1 MREQPANVA
10 CVGREG
16 ELAQLLEWHR
26 EAKDGAGA
34 ALAVLVGPAG
44 IGKSRLLSA
53 LRSKVRLSGGVVL
66 EGRCESGVAFAP
78 FATVAAQALRFL
90 DEVGQPWSARAP
102 DGALRHGAQD
112 AGLGCAGGCHGLWF
126 HHKGA
131 QGNAPLEGGAAGQ
144 PPHPGSELSRRRERF
159 FEGMAGL
166 LRAVSAVRTPIVML
180 HDLEHADH
188 GTLDLVRYLLDTGAP
203 LSFDVQSPFS
213 ALFVS
218 CVRSDA
224 RGAVPGRVGPL
235 LEHDAARRLALGAL
249 GEAGVRALLSSPEA
263 IQRILARTGGSP
275 EAIRRWI
282 DAAPPSRDQHLLSML
297 SAAPE
302 LVRRAV
308 SALSVLGRPASF
320 ELLERALGQ
329 ALDGEAR
336 RACSLL
342 DLLDVQW
349 SGPTGTLAFTAEAD
363 QRALYEALDVVER
376 KELHVQWLHAL
387 AASGAEAEERA
398 RHALKA
404 GDIDAAAQLACEAA
418 HGLSMR
424 HAPHEAAE
432 LLESV
437 LAEAPSVPD
446 RLRRELVSLYRAV
459 GDYRRG
465 LVHARAL
472 RDAHPHDAL
481 VHRTVG
487 DLYAQSGQLEASIEA
502 LREAHGLA
510 HSDLERCEVEALLA
524 DVTFRRGEQDVGE
537 TWAVQA
543 IALSADTEGAARS
556 LIGARNTLGKLLLAR
571 GLNEEAAA
579 MFEANQQAAR
589 DAGLVELESQAL
601 ANLGFARLDRARPL
615 DAVSYFEGALA
626 LAEQISDTR
635 RRAVATEALA
645 VCAHLGRRYSKA
657 REHYQGALALMRRLS
672 APSMVAGAATNLGEL
687 YLSLGDVA
695 RASSMCELATQVAGS
710 RLTPTLRAES
720 MLLRGRV
727 ALARGDSVQ
736 ARAVLEV
743 ARELVETH
751 AQARVLD
758 VALALAEVDLEEGAI
773 EAARSRLGALADP
786 EQASAL
792 ARVALMAAT
801 LERAAG
807 RGDGLVAVERAVR
820 AVERCGDDELRV
832 PAYTLQAR
840 TLADLGRARAARE
853 ALDRAFAAERRLSS
867 GVPEDLLGAWGERRV
882 RVELERVTRLVGD
895 AADSG
900 SRHSEL
906 PDHVAGA
913 QPARWAA
920 PRVKKSAVAED
931 QLQRWRE
938 RYPRLVGRSAKLC
951 DAFKLIDRAARSGL
965 QVLIRGE
972 SGTGKELVAEAL
984 HLGSDRAD
992 KPFVRMNCAA
1002 IVETLL
1008 LSELFGHERGAF
1020 TGAQARRKGRFE
1032 VAHGGTL
1039 FLDEIGDISPRT
1051 QAALLRVLQ
1060 EGEFERVGGTQ
1071 TVKVDVRIIAA
1082 THRDLEGMVRAG
1094 TFREDLYYR
1103 LRGVTI
1109 EMPALRERRD
1119 DLALLA
1125 EHLLGR
1131 IAEERKSEALAVSPH
1146 ALAALEAHDWPGNVR
1161 ELDNV
1166 LRSASLFA
1174 EEGVIDLDSLR
1185 PLLPAGVI
1193 VTGRGP
1199 YSASAVDDDALPVEN
1214 EPDLGA
1220 DEGSGRISSLDID
1233 PVDPVYDRIRG
1244 GQTSLFEM
1252 KKQLERE
1259 CIERALRETEGNI
1272 TRAATLL
1279 GMKRPRLSQLVKE
1292 YHLGALEKSS

>member
-1 MREQPANVA
+1 MREQQANVT
-10 CVGREG
+10 CVGREA

-34 ALAVLVGPAG
+34 GLAVLVGPAG

-66 EGRCESGVAFAP
+66 EGRCENGVAFAP

-90 DEVGQPWSARAP
+90 DEVGQPYAA
-102 DGALRHGAQD
+102 HD

-131 QGNAPLEGGAAGQ
+131 ASTTEHA
-144 PPHPGSELSRRRERF
+144 ELPRRRERF

-188 GTLDLVRYLLDTGAP
+188 GTLDLVRYLLDTGTP
-203 LSFDVQSPFS
+203 ISVDVQSPFS

-224 RGAVPGRVGPL
+224 RGMVPARVSPL
-235 LEHDAARRLALGAL
+235 LDHDAARKLALGAL

-282 DAAPPSRDQHLLSML
+282 DATPPSRDQHLLGVL
-297 SAAPE
+297 SAASE
-302 LVRRAV
+302 VVRSTV
-308 SALSVLGRPASF
+308 SALSVLGRQASF
-320 ELLERALGQ
+320 ELLERALGRS
-329 ALDGEAR
+329 LDAETR
-336 RACSLL
+336 RALSGLE
-342 DLLDVQW
+342 LLDVQW
-349 SGPTGTLAFTAEAD
+349 SGSTGSLAFAAEPD
-363 QRALYEALDVVER
+363 QRTLYEALDVVER
-376 KELHVQWLHAL
+376 KELHERWLEAL
-387 AASGAEAEERA
+387 TAAGAEAEERA

-404 GDIDAAAQLACEAA
+404 GAIDAAAELACQAA
-418 HGLSMR
+418 HGLSAR

-432 LLESV
+432 LLEGV
-437 LAEAPSVPD
+437 LAEAPSAPD
-446 RLRRELVSLYRAV
+446 RLRKELVSLYRAV

-472 RDAHPHDAL
+472 RESHPCDAK

-487 DLYAQSGQLEASIEA
+487 DLYAQSGQLESAIEA

-543 IALSADTEGAARS
+543 IALSADTDGAARS
-556 LIGARNTLGKLLLAR
+556 LIGARNTLGKLLLGR

-579 MFEANQQAAR
+579 MFEANQQAAHE
-589 DAGLVELESQAL
+589 AGLVELESQAL
-601 ANLGFARLDRARPL
+601 ANLGFARLDKAQPL
-615 DAVSYFEGALA
+615 AGVHYFEGALA

-645 VCAHLGRRYSKA
+645 VCAHLARRYNKA
-657 REHYQGALALMRRLS
+657 REYYQAALGLMRRLS

-687 YLSLGDVA
+687 YLSLGEVG
-695 RASSMCELATQVAGS
+695 RAGRMCELSTQVAGA
-710 RLTPTLRAES
+710 RLTPTLRAEG

-727 ALARGDSVQ
+727 ALARGDTTQ

-743 ARELVETH
+743 ARELVQSH
-751 AQARVLD
+751 AVARVLD
-758 VALALAEVDLEEGAI
+758 VTLALTEVDLEEGAI
-773 EAARSRLGALADP
+773 EAARARLGSLDESEDATNA
-786 EQASAL
+786 
-792 ARVALMAAT
+792 ARVALLAAT
-801 LERAAG
+801 LERSAG
-807 RGDGLVAVERAVR
+807 RDGLSAVERAVR
-820 AVERCGDDELRV
+820 AIERAGDDELRV
-832 PAYTLQAR
+832 PGYTLLAR
-840 TLADLGRARAARE
+840 TLVDQGRARAARD

-867 GVPEDLLGAWGERRV
+867 CVPEDLLGAWGERRV

-895 AADSG
+895 TSDARPSEPPGDIAG
-900 SRHSEL
+900 S
-906 PDHVAGA
+906 
-913 QPARWAA
+913 PAPRWAP
-920 PRVKKSAVAED
+920 PRARKSGIGEE
-931 QLQRWRE
+931 QLERWRE
-938 RYPRLVGRSAKLC
+938 RYPRLIGRSDKLC
-951 DAFKLIDRAARSGL
+951 SAFKLIDRAANSAL

-984 HLGSDRAD
+984 HLGSERRD

-1119 DLALLA
+1119 DIAALSS
-1125 EHLLGR
+1125 HLLGR
-1131 IAEERKSEALAVSPH
+1131 IAEERKGEPLVVSTQ

-1161 ELDNV
+1161 ELENL

-1174 EEGVIDLDSLR
+1174 EEGVLDVEALR
-1185 PLLPAGVI
+1185 PLLPS
-1193 VTGRGP
+1193 
-1199 YSASAVDDDALPVEN
+1199 SAIAIDDDVLEDDDVELGA
-1214 EPDLGA
+1214 EDLGT
-1220 DEGSGRISSLDID
+1220 GRISSLDID

-1244 GQTSLFEM
+1244 GRTSLFEM